1 MAEYPEQAGL
11 VRTVTAAAEI
21 AANRVVTAA
30 GELATLSGIGLG
42 VNLKARVT
50 GEPLAI
56 DTSGIRYVLTGV
68 IPVTQGAQV
77 ACATSGTIQ
86 PLGTGGVPIGVA
98 LEAAASATLVPIK
111 ISQG

>member
-1 MAEYPEQAGL
+1 MAEFPEQSGL

-30 GELATLSGIGLG
+30 GAYAGLSGIGLG
-42 VNLKARVT
+42 VNLKAGVT

-56 DTSGIRYVLTGV
+56 DTSGIRHVLTGT
-68 IPVTQGAQV
+68 IPVTQGGQV
-77 ACATSGTIQ
+77 ACATDGKVQ

-98 LEAAASATLVPIK
+98 IEAGASNTLIPIK